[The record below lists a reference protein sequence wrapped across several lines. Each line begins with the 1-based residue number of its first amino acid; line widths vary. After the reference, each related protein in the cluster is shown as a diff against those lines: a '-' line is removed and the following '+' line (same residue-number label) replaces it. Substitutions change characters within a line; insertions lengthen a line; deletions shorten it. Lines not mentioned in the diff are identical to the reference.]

1 MTNHTIPPGYVVR
14 YDYHDKPVAIT
25 AVLLHPDGRIAAV
38 GVAKFSARD
47 PYFSF
52 ETGEQIALGRALR
65 HLKDGYGLGRAPRV
79 DLGELTPLARSA
91 RKHVQAHRDGVP
103 GYASGNLRDRDTLTA
118 FNRPRSGLDTP
129 GGEERA
135 IKGF

>member
-1 MTNHTIPPGYVVR
+1 MTNHTIPAGYYVR
-14 YDYHDKPVAIT
+14 YDYHEKPVAIT
-25 AVLLHPDGRIAAV
+25 AVLFNHKGATVAV

-79 DLGELTPLARSA
+79 DLGELTPLAQD
-91 RKHVQAHRDGVP
+91 KVP
-103 GYASGNLRDRDTLTA
+103 GYISVNLTEPNTDYLNRNTRQIMSGYR
-118 FNRPRSGLDTP
+118 RPQ
-129 GGEERA
+129 RA
-135 IKGF
+135 TWDDESR